1 MEDKAGTTETYIKPN
16 GTNGTGSIDV
26 QLKSGGNSS
35 RSESVKTMKTN
46 VKSRNSFDLEGGAN
60 GNTVRQSNSK
70 IIPLKEHTSDTDLK
84 KSKIVTP
91 YGTKLEY
98 DDRMFIT
105 VNSTSRF
112 IKVSNIECITA
123 EKDYTYVCTS
133 DSKKLLV
140 LRPMVEWEERL
151 PGKYFARIH
160 RSTIVNLDYVEK
172 VEKWFNY
179 AYHVYIH
186 GWDEPFQMSRRYASK
201 LKERFR

>member
-140 LRPMVEWEERL
+140 LRPMVEWEEGL
-151 PGKYFARIH
+151 PGK
-160 RSTIVNLDYVEK
+160 S
-172 VEKWFNY
+172 
-179 AYHVYIH
+179 
-186 GWDEPFQMSRRYASK
+186 
-201 LKERFR
+201 